1 MQEPNNPGTTVQF
14 RKITLLCPSSF
25 VNIENP
31 LPQDHECKYLQ
42 SSPRTH
48 FPESQ
53 CRQTSSSTLSVPI
66 ICFGPSS
73 PPDNTDE
80 FLTVLLSSGL
90 LFQVL
95 DLWAWNCLGP
105 GEAADPDKE
114 RSVADGRYANLKSRL
129 KAFRRQWS
137 PDARFLNLYRL
148 IRSE

>member
-1 MQEPNNPGTTVQF
+1 MQEPKNPGTTVQF
-14 RKITLLCPSSF
+14 QKITLLCPSSF

-66 ICFGPSS
+66 ICLGPSS

-80 FLTVLLSSGL
+80 FLTVLLLSGV

-95 DLWAWNCLGP
+95 DLGAWNCLGR
-105 GEAADPDKE
+105 GEAADPDSACK
-114 RSVADGRYANLKSRL
+114 NLHGCRL
-129 KAFRRQWS
+129 HLPSSQKAQITFAPPPPPLDCRR
-137 PDARFLNLYRL
+137 
-148 IRSE
+148 